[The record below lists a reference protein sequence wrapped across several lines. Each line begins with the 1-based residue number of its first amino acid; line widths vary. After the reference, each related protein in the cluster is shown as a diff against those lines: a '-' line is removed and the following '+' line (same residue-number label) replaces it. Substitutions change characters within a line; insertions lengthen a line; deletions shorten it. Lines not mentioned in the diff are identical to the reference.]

1 MGFLHAVLSPF
12 VNILNFTG
20 RASRREFWYFH
31 LVMFLVPFAATLYAA
46 FVLPPETLVAV
57 AGWIEGNPGYLSVS
71 LVFSIMSW
79 SLLVRRLHDSDR
91 RGWWVLIC
99 FVPLLGALVLLV
111 FAVQPGT
118 PGRNRFGAPRRGGAD
133 TQDVAVPRAAA
144 TAQPVVSAEDDRKA
158 EVHALYLARVKQAPS

>member
-1 MGFLHAVLSPF
+1 MGILRAVLSAF
-12 VNILNFTG
+12 VNVLNFSG

-31 LVMFLVPFAATLYAA
+31 LVMFLVPFAASLYAA
-46 FVLPPETLVAV
+46 LVMPPETLLTFAN
-57 AGWIEGNPGYLSVS
+57 WIEANPGYLSIS
-71 LVFSIMSW
+71 LVFWVMSW

-91 RGWWVLIC
+91 RGWWVLIS

-118 PGRNRFGAPRRGGAD
+118 PGPNRFGAPRAGEAE
-133 TQDVAVPRAAA
+133 TEDVAVPRAKAA
-144 TAQPVVSAEDDRKA
+144 AQPVMSAEDDRKA